1 MNEAGGG
8 DPRKRW
14 REQQRGQR
22 LEQADDQRAAFDAQA
37 ARQRAW
43 AERARQPPALARVAW
58 QGLTLRV
65 VNLAQAQTLLSRIRD
80 TDNAAYYAL
89 LDEAAAAQLPDI
101 AGQQWVFLVADAP
114 VTATTLDL
122 PTQLPDHPALRVAGW
137 VFTAGLDADVLRV
150 GNAANPDLANGESEA
165 NIEPDTGPDTG
176 PDTRSGTMV
185 VALGP
190 ARAGLLMLPAGRHAF
205 TEGLDATTLLCRHY
219 RCQVLVRGA
228 LRADCLIAAGGDVY
242 CTEAPRIALLA
253 TDDADRNRSRVMS
266 RPGRSYRFHPPTHAL
281 EDIVAPP
288 WLRRDARGHARL
300 APRLADL
307 ADAQVLLRPRKAI
320 NGVYDGFTAELE
332 QAMQTLSALLRTAG
346 PAQLSVRFGPSPSNH
361 ARYSENA
368 AGAREL
374 VRQID
379 HSEYVRISA
388 TQPSAGGAI
397 ALRAEQLSA
406 PVRDRPVRDARP
418 EDDDPEARMIKLALR
433 DAISRLLAHY
443 GPA

>member
-1 MNEAGGG
+1 MSESGGG

-14 REQQRGQR
+14 REQQRAQR
-22 LEQADDQRAAFDAQA
+22 LVEAEDQRAAFDAQA
-37 ARQRAW
+37 ARQLAW

-58 QGLTLRV
+58 QGITLRV
-65 VNLAQAQTLLSRIRD
+65 LNLAQAQSLLGRIRG

-89 LDEAAAAQLPDI
+89 LSEAAAAQLPDS

-114 VTATTLDL
+114 VAARALDL
-122 PTQLPDHPALRVAGW
+122 PAQLPDHPAVRVAGW
-137 VFTAGLDADVLRV
+137 VFTAGLDADVVRV
-150 GNAANPDLANGESEA
+150 GNAAEPDMASGESEA
-165 NIEPDTGPDTG
+165 GTE
-176 PDTRSGTMV
+176 SGTIL
-185 VALGP
+185 VALGR

-205 TEGLDATTLLCRHY
+205 TEGLEATALLCRDY

-228 LRADCLIAAGGDVY
+228 LRADCVIAAGGDVY
-242 CTEAPRIALLA
+242 CTETPPIRLLA
-253 TDDADRNRSRVMS
+253 TDDADRNRSRIMS
-266 RPGRSYRFHPPTHAL
+266 RPGRSYRFHPPTHAI
-281 EDIVAPP
+281 EDIVAPR

-300 APRLADL
+300 ATCLADL
-307 ADAQVLLRPRKAI
+307 ADVQSLLRPGKEI
-320 NGVYDGFTAELE
+320 DGVYDGFAADLE
-332 QAMQTLSALLRTAG
+332 QAMETLSALLRTAG

-361 ARYSENA
+361 AGYSENA

-388 TQPSAGGAI
+388 TQPGAGGAL
-397 ALRAEQLSA
+397 ALRVESLSA

-418 EDDDPEARMIKLALR
+418 DDDDPEARMIKLALR
-433 DAISRLLAHY
+433 DAIARLLAHY